1 MQAMRNMTLA
11 TVLAVGVLAG
21 SSALAQKVA
30 PAFALADVNGTVH
43 SLAKYAGK
51 IVVLEWTNYDC
62 PFVKKFYSVGA
73 MQALQEKYTA
83 KDVVWLT
90 VCSSAAGKQ
99 GHFTQAEWLKRM
111 EGSGVKATAVLLDE
125 TGETGKAYGA
135 QNTPH
140 MYVIDKVGHLVYQG
154 AIDDKR
160 SANPADIEGA
170 RNYVKEAIKALMDG
184 KTIEVAETKAY
195 GCSVKY

>member
-1 MQAMRNMTLA
+1 MQARKNMTLA

-21 SSALAQKVA
+21 SGAFAQKAA
-30 PAFALADVNGTVH
+30 PAFALPDLNGTVH
-43 SLAKYAGK
+43 SLEQYAGK

-83 KDVVWLT
+83 KGVVWLSI
-90 VCSSAAGKQ
+90 CSSAAGKQ
-99 GHFTQAEWLKRM
+99 GHFTKEEWLKRV
-111 EGSGVKATAVLLDE
+111 EKSAVKATAVLLDE
-125 TGETGKAYGA
+125 NGETGKAYGA
-135 QNTPH
+135 KTTPH
-140 MYVIDKVGHLVYQG
+140 MYVIDKDGNLAYQG
-154 AIDDKR
+154 AIDDKL
-160 SANPADIEGA
+160 STNSADIEGA

-184 KTIEVAETKAY
+184 TPVEVPETSPY